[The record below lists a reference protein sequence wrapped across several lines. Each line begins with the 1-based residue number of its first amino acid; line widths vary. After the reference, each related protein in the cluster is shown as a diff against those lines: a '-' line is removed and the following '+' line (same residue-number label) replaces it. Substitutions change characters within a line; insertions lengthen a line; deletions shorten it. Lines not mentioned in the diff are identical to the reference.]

1 MPNDLAFNRQYSEEE
16 QSIDMRREGTEEERK
31 MQMDERML
39 STAFSF
45 PTEVIEFLSAVIMA
59 LITLSS
65 QLHFTT
71 QSNMSQSTN
80 YP

>member
-45 PTEVIEFLSAVIMA
+45 PTEVIEFLSAKMHVTCNYNLFGEDEA
-59 LITLSS
+59 D
-65 QLHFTT
+65 QLK
-71 QSNMSQSTN
+71 QKYQNW
-80 YP
+80 